1 MLVKLTHRVVTLKEC
16 KTSYVWE
23 FDSLS
28 ILILQRSK
36 SCWLFLY
43 FWWKLVSK
51 DTTTTTPS
59 TSTST
64 TTTTDSSFFQTR
76 LKWSLHI
83 GHSLLICGK
92 NLVYEMFESN
102 ILFFIYVNVKKSDF
116 SKESSTSRMMKL
128 CNDTLLLLCC
138 RSNWM
143 STRRAKIGTART
155 LFTKCL
161 ITIEV
166 WRSRMMRSR

>member
-1 MLVKLTHRVVTLKEC
+1 MFPDIYNIVPPITDPTLIPTINPSPNQENVLIYS
-16 KTSYVWE
+16 SYVIVNAINYL
-23 FDSLS
+23 FMISIDLS
-28 ILILQRSK
+28 KIISYNK
-36 SCWLFLY
+36 VNVAY
-43 FWWKLVSK
+43 A
-51 DTTTTTPS
+51 
-59 TSTST
+59 
-64 TTTTDSSFFQTR
+64 SFFQTR

-138 RSNWM
+138 RS
-143 STRRAKIGTART
+143 K
-155 LFTKCL
+155 
-161 ITIEV
+161 
-166 WRSRMMRSR
+166 